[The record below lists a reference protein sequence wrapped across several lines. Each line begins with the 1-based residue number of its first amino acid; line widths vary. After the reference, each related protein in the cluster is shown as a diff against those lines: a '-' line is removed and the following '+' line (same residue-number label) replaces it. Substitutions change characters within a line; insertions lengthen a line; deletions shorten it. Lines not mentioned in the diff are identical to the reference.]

1 MHHLRALEGLR
12 RLLVILSQ
20 QYDSPTIMSQL
31 LVKLIESTLL
41 LSHDDVWI
49 TSLLDTIHILFDIIV
64 QLNVR
69 LSYYL
74 RRLEI
79 SFQSFQLSLE
89 IYAGSSLLNFDSIL
103 VALVCNGRLLDAVS
117 LDVLDMVLEQLSL
130 LLSDFLICDRRL

>member
-1 MHHLRALEGLR
+1 MLHLRALEGLR

-103 VALVCNGRLLDAVS
+103 VALVSNGRLLDAVS